1 LICVN
6 SYDTDKVSDS
16 RGHSPGFSTV
26 TRPGGEIRKL
36 LEKTGLLSLAL
47 LFGVG
52 AALFSDFHQPDPDG
66 FLTRFGFV
74 RADQLVA
81 GMSYPDLIGSPPYLQ
96 RRLALDPANPY
107 RWAELGEYFTAEE
120 RYPEAARAF
129 DRAVELGPNIPP
141 VLMRAVNFYVL
152 QEKGDKVA
160 DSGKRILDL
169 TPEFDEIVFV
179 DFARMGIANG
189 IPAEARPARAWMRW
203 LLVNGKPEEL
213 LAGWSWIKSKKLADD
228 ATAEAYVTELWKR
241 QMYRPATE
249 AWASWAEPGRGDLL
263 FNRRFRSTPRPVPL
277 DWHFGNAA
285 EFELHDGLHIHFT
298 GTETGGMSALS
309 QMAAINPGTYRF
321 SAVVSST
328 GITTD
333 QGPFFR
339 IYDAG
344 KPARLDVRTNA
355 FLGTNPRQTV
365 SLSFAVPAAT
375 RIVTV
380 QLERLGSN
388 KFDNKIKGDL
398 QIYEVSLTPAIR
410 PVPHL

>member
-1 LICVN
+1 MN

-16 RGHSPGFSTV
+16 RGHSPGFSSV

-52 AALFSDFHQPDPDG
+52 AALFSDFHKPDPDG

-160 DSGKRILDL
+160 DSG
-169 TPEFDEIVFV
+169 
-179 DFARMGIANG
+179 
-189 IPAEARPARAWMRW
+189 
-203 LLVNGKPEEL
+203 
-213 LAGWSWIKSKKLADD
+213 
-228 ATAEAYVTELWKR
+228 
-241 QMYRPATE
+241 
-249 AWASWAEPGRGDLL
+249 
-263 FNRRFRSTPRPVPL
+263 
-277 DWHFGNAA
+277 
-285 EFELHDGLHIHFT
+285 
-298 GTETGGMSALS
+298 
-309 QMAAINPGTYRF
+309 
-321 SAVVSST
+321 
-328 GITTD
+328 
-333 QGPFFR
+333 
-339 IYDAG
+339 
-344 KPARLDVRTNA
+344 
-355 FLGTNPRQTV
+355 
-365 SLSFAVPAAT
+365 
-375 RIVTV
+375 
-380 QLERLGSN
+380 
-388 KFDNKIKGDL
+388 
-398 QIYEVSLTPAIR
+398 
-410 PVPHL
+410 